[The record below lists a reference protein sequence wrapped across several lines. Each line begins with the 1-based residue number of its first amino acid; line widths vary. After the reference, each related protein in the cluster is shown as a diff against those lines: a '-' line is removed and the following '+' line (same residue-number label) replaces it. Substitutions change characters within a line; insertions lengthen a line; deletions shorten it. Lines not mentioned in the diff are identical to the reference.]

1 VKAHLK
7 ANPGYG
13 YTVSGLLV
21 EIYEYKP
28 QELDAPF
35 RDWPKG
41 APSQYTRVRL
51 ALEQM
56 QKDKIVNSIKQGRKF
71 LYWLKGSQ

>member
-1 VKAHLK
+1 
-7 ANPGYG
+7 
-13 YTVSGLLV
+13 
-21 EIYEYKP
+21 
-28 QELDAPF
+28 
-35 RDWPKG
+35 
-41 APSQYTRVRL
+41 L